1 MSITQHARVGTITI
15 ADRTIDVAKMPTYG
29 EIGLWRELSKR
40 AKAEYGPGGLFNVMK
55 PQLAWLAAEKMLAER
70 AQVIAE
76 ITRLEAGKAGLSD
89 EAVEEFRITP
99 AGLAC
104 ELYWRTRSTA
114 KEVTEADLQAIITE
128 ANAVDVWMQLGEFL
142 RADDPKVTPSL

>member
-1 MSITQHARVGTITI
+1 MSITQHARIGSITI
-15 ADRTIDVAKMPTYG
+15 ADRVFEIAKLPSYG
-29 EIGLWRELSKR
+29 EVGLWRELSKR

-55 PQLAWLAAEKMLAER
+55 PQLAWLASEKMLAER

-89 EAVEEFRITP
+89 EAVEEYRVTP
-99 AGLAC
+99 VGLSC
-104 ELYWRTRSTA
+104 ELYWRTRSTD
-114 KEVTEADLQAIITE
+114 KELTEADLLAIITE

-142 RADDPKVTPSL
+142 RADDPKATPSL